1 MSHSIKASQL
11 NVNSYVYVRGNVEF
25 SRLTRFLTD
34 KELESDKLKRQ
45 ARGMIPIDTNYL
57 TITISDAKILPI
69 NPAQLSLEEQ
79 YIQETFYKSQKNPNV
94 NTYSPV
100 SKSNNFPKFFEPIVK
115 SDGSYDMT
123 HCKELPIS
131 NEPAAGMDVTIVMR
145 SFKPKKFNNVGF
157 VIDSII
163 ANGPMQYYDF
173 SSAAQDLKKRGITVD
188 ELTPAEREAALARLN
203 NRVAHTPASADDSVM
218 TQTQPAITPPAAGSD
233 PYSTISN
240 NQNIMNQPVTN
251 AAPVQPAANS
261 MPAQSVNNTAPV
273 NNYNPNN
280 IVTPNAAQPTD
291 TWTCPT
297 CNTAGNTGRF
307 CAQCATPKPE
317 ANAVTGIVYDPNST
331 NRNY

>member
-1 MSHSIKASQL
+1 MSHSINASQL
-11 NVNSYVYVRGNVEF
+11 NGNSYVYVRGNVEF

-45 ARGMIPIDTNYL
+45 ARGMMPIDTNYL
-57 TITISDAKILPI
+57 TVTISNARIVPI

-115 SDGSYDMT
+115 PDGSYDMN

-163 ANGPMQYYDF
+163 ANGPMKYYDF

-203 NRVAHTPASADDSVM
+203 NRVAHTPASADDTVIN
-218 TQTQPAITPPAAGSD
+218 TAQPAITPPTAGSD

-240 NQNIMNQPVTN
+240 NQISNNQNMMNPPVETP
-251 AAPVQPAANS
+251 APTQH
-261 MPAQSVNNTAPV
+261 VNNTAPV

-307 CAQCATPKPE
+307 CSQCATPKPE
-317 ANAVTGIVYDPNST
+317 SNTVTGIVYDPNST

>member
-1 MSHSIKASQL
+1 MSHSINASQL
-11 NVNSYVYVRGNVEF
+11 NGNSYVYVRGNVEF

-34 KELESDKLKRQ
+34 KELEADKLKRQ
-45 ARGMIPIDTNYL
+45 ARGMMPIDTNYL
-57 TITISDAKILPI
+57 TVTISNARIVPI

-100 SKSNNFPKFFEPIVK
+100 SKSNNFPKFFEPVAK
-115 SDGSYDMT
+115 PDGSYDMN
-123 HCKELPIS
+123 HCRELPIS
-131 NEPAAGMDVTIVMR
+131 NEPATGLDITIIMR

-163 ANGPMQYYDF
+163 ANGPMKYYD
-173 SSAAQDLKKRGITVD
+173 SSFAAQDLKKRGITVD

-218 TQTQPAITPPAAGSD
+218 TQTQPAITPPTAGSD

-240 NQNIMNQPVTN
+240 NQISNNQNMMNPPVTN
-251 AAPVQPAANS
+251 TAPSQP
-261 MPAQSVNNTAPV
+261 VNNTAPV
-273 NNYNPNN
+273 NN

-307 CAQCATPKPE
+307 CSQCATPKPE